1 MIDMKNSKFLTYT
14 ILLFTLLVSSCK
26 TAQTIQQ
33 TGIKPIPNSFFIG
46 NDSISAATNSWREY
60 FSDKNLISLIDT
72 ALAGNL
78 DALIAVQRIEQA
90 KAAVQYRKGTLLPT
104 VGGGGAA
111 AIRRYGL
118 YTMDGAGNSTTE
130 ILPNQIVPANL
141 PDYFVGL
148 QTAWEADVWGKL
160 RNRKKASMARYLASV
175 EGKNWLVTNLVTEV
189 ATAYYELLALD
200 HELEIIKET
209 ISLQENAL
217 SLVTVQK
224 EAAAANELAVKQF
237 QAQLLNSKALE
248 LEILQRIVESENRVN
263 MLLGRFPQFISRDK
277 TKFSQAIPSQIRTG
291 IPSDLLRNRPDI
303 KQAELELLASKADV
317 SSAKTAFYPSFHI
330 TGGLGF
336 QAFKTGLLF
345 TSAESF
351 VFSLVGGLSAPL
363 INRNTIKAEFKAA
376 NAHQI
381 EALFNYQKSIL
392 NGYVEVYNELINMN
406 NLQKV
411 YSLKNEEVS
420 ILSQSIETSTELFR
434 TGRATYLE
442 VLLTQQNALKAKLDF
457 VEVKKSQLLSTVNI
471 YKALGGGWR

>member
-224 EAAAANELAVKQF
+224 EAAAANELAVS
-237 QAQLLNSKALE
+237 N
-248 LEILQRIVESENRVN
+248 
-263 MLLGRFPQFISRDK
+263 
-277 TKFSQAIPSQIRTG
+277 
-291 IPSDLLRNRPDI
+291 
-303 KQAELELLASKADV
+303 
-317 SSAKTAFYPSFHI
+317 
-330 TGGLGF
+330 
-336 QAFKTGLLF
+336 
-345 TSAESF
+345 
-351 VFSLVGGLSAPL
+351 
-363 INRNTIKAEFKAA
+363 
-376 NAHQI
+376 
-381 EALFNYQKSIL
+381 
-392 NGYVEVYNELINMN
+392 
-406 NLQKV
+406 
-411 YSLKNEEVS
+411 
-420 ILSQSIETSTELFR
+420 FR
-434 TGRATYLE
+434 R
-442 VLLTQQNALKAKLDF
+442 
-457 VEVKKSQLLSTVNI
+457 S
-471 YKALGGGWR
+471 

>member
-1 MIDMKNSKFLTYT
+1 M
-14 ILLFTLLVSSCK
+14 
-26 TAQTIQQ
+26 
-33 TGIKPIPNSFFIG
+33 
-46 NDSISAATNSWREY
+46 
-60 FSDKNLISLIDT
+60 
-72 ALAGNL
+72 
-78 DALIAVQRIEQA
+78 
-90 KAAVQYRKGTLLPT
+90 
-104 VGGGGAA
+104 
-111 AIRRYGL
+111 
-118 YTMDGAGNSTTE
+118 
-130 ILPNQIVPANL
+130 
-141 PDYFVGL
+141 
-148 QTAWEADVWGKL
+148 
-160 RNRKKASMARYLASV
+160 
-175 EGKNWLVTNLVTEV
+175 
-189 ATAYYELLALD
+189 
-200 HELEIIKET
+200 
-209 ISLQENAL
+209 
-217 SLVTVQK
+217 
-224 EAAAANELAVKQF
+224 
-237 QAQLLNSKALE
+237 
-248 LEILQRIVESENRVN
+248 QRIVESENRVN